1 MYFSEG
7 EKMVISIFHILFCFI
22 KSRFSLMLFP
32 QVNTQEVPMKV
43 TDDIPNAV
51 GAAVRITLE

>member
-7 EKMVISIFHILFCFI
+7 EKMIISILHILFYFI
-22 KSRFSLMLFP
+22 KSSFSLMLFP

-43 TDDIPNAV
+43 TDDRPNAV
-51 GAAVRITLE
+51 GPP

>member
-1 MYFSEG
+1 
-7 EKMVISIFHILFCFI
+7 
-22 KSRFSLMLFP
+22 MLFP

>member
-7 EKMVISIFHILFCFI
+7 EKMIISMLYILFYFI

-43 TDDIPNAV
+43 TDGRPNAV
-51 GAAVRITLE
+51 GTP